1 VDGILGILG
10 TAAAMFVGTNID
22 DLIVLTVLFLS
33 SRAGGPPKAWQIWAG
48 QYTGIAVLVVVS
60 VIAALGLTLVPD
72 DYVGLL
78 GLLPIALGVR
88 GLIAATRAHG
98 SADEASPA
106 VATGLI
112 SVAGITIA
120 NGADNISVYTPVFRT
135 IGTAPALL
143 TIGVFAVG
151 VALWCLAG
159 SWLGSHKKIIEI
171 VERHGQWLVPAVF
184 VIIGALIVA
193 ESGLLGAASSE
204 AAISTSAPPLSV
216 AVLHLDQQGHDALA
230 RLVQHESFAG
240 IQLLRH

>member
-1 VDGILGILG
+1 MDGILGTLG
-10 TAAAMFVGTNID
+10 AAAVMFAGTNVD

-33 SRAGGPPKAWQIWAG
+33 SRAGGPPKVWQIWAG

-72 DYVGLL
+72 GYVGLL
-78 GLLPIALGVR
+78 GLIPFVLGVR
-88 GLIAATRAHG
+88 GLVAAIRARG
-98 SADEASPA
+98 AADGASPA

-135 IGTAPALL
+135 IGTAPTLL
-143 TIGVFAVG
+143 TVGVFTVG

-171 VERHGQWLVPAVF
+171 VERHGRWLVPAVF
-184 VIIGALIVA
+184 ITIGALIVA
-193 ESGLLGAASSE
+193 ESGVLGA
-204 AAISTSAPPLSV
+204 L
-216 AVLHLDQQGHDALA
+216 
-230 RLVQHESFAG
+230 
-240 IQLLRH
+240 